1 MKSFLQTRYI
11 ILIGLFFLLG
21 PILKAQVPA
30 DPKKKKDFFQ
40 IKSPSIEYKAPD
52 ADDLLFEEDIKDTN
66 AVREEMEKGPVRTPA
81 LPEEDDMGEDS
92 AFFDDEEGELSVVEV
107 NEQVNLDS
115 NWITI
120 AQYYAIWDSRTINP
134 YKIDGADFKDTLRM
148 TLYDSLAGLGW
159 SMPLDQIRVTSHF
172 GFRKIRWHY
181 GTDLGLIVGEPVRSV
196 FDGIVRIVSYDARG
210 YGRYVV
216 IRHYNGFETLY
227 GHMSAVNVQIGQY
240 VKAGEQIGKG
250 GNTGRSSGPHLH
262 FEVRYEGNAI
272 DAEKVFDFQNN
283 NLRTKTFYLMPE
295 HFNYLKEAR
304 KVFYH
309 TVRSGD
315 SLGKISKK
323 YGVPVSKICQ
333 LNGIRPSTTLK
344 VGRRLRIR

>member
-1 MKSFLQTRYI
+1 MKFFLQTLYTL
-11 ILIGLFFLLG
+11 LIGFFFLIS
-21 PILKAQVPA
+21 PALKAQVPT

-40 IKSPSIEYKAPD
+40 IKAPSIEYKVPD
-52 ADDLLFEEDIKDTN
+52 ADDLLFEDEIKDTN
-66 AVREEMEKGPVRTPA
+66 AVKEEMEKGPIRIPVP
-81 LPEEDDMGEDS
+81 PEEDDMGEDS

-159 SMPLDQIRVTSHF
+159 SMPLDQIRLTSHF

-181 GTDLGLIVGEPVRSV
+181 GTDLGLTVGEPVRSA

-272 DAEKVFDFQNN
+272 DAEKVFDFQN
-283 NLRTKTFYLMPE
+283 RTLHQKVFYLMPE

-323 YGVPVSKICQ
+323 YGVSVTKICQ
-333 LNGIRPSTTLK
+333 LNGIRSNTTLK

>member
-1 MKSFLQTRYI
+1 MSVYSYLLPVFC
-11 ILIGLFFLLG
+11 LLG
-21 PILKAQVPA
+21 LAGSSLLAQAPV
-30 DPKKKKDFFQ
+30 DPKKKKDFHQ
-40 IKSPSIEYKAPD
+40 IKAPSIEYKVPD
-52 ADDLLFEEDIKDTN
+52 ANDILFEDETKDTSS
-66 AVREEMEKGPVRTPA
+66 VKEELQEGPVRTPA
-81 LPEEDDMGEDS
+81 MPEEDDLGEDS

-115 NWITI
+115 TWITI

-134 YKIDGADFKDTLRM
+134 YKIDGADFKDTLRL
-148 TLYDSLAGLGW
+148 TLYDSTSGFGW
-159 SMPLDQIRVTSHF
+159 SMPMDYSRLTSHF

-181 GTDLGLIVGEPVRSV
+181 GTDLGLVIGDPIRST
-196 FDGIVRIVSYDARG
+196 FDGIVRIVSYDAKG

-227 GHMSAVNVQIGQY
+227 GHMSAVNVKTGQY
-240 VKAGEQIGKG
+240 VKAGEVIGKG
-250 GNTGRSSGPHLH
+250 GSTGRSSGPHLH

-272 DAEKVFDFQNN
+272 DAEKVFDFTNHT
-283 NLRTKTFYLMPE
+283 LRTRVFYLMPE

-323 YGVPVSKICQ
+323 YGVSITKICQ
-333 LNGIRPSTTLK
+333 LNGIRSNTTLK